1 MERIRSLSRRPFLIC
16 AALMLLAMAGCATP
30 VRRMPP
36 TTIHISPA
44 PPPPEERLSVGIEV
58 FGTGPVESD
67 ALEDQHTN
75 VDIRKA
81 ETQFMPYHLKA
92 TLDQSGY
99 WGEVRVVPPE
109 GLGNDLLV
117 ACTILSSNGEH
128 LRLRAVVTDAQGYTW
143 LNKLYEDRVD
153 KDVYNGSAPGKVD
166 PFQNMYNSLA
176 NDMAAVRRRMD
187 SLAVKQLRRT
197 TELLFA
203 AELLPKAYGEYIRLT
218 PQGKREVVRLP
229 AEDDPLWK
237 RVEKIGERN
246 RVFYNALDAS
256 YEPFYKSLWQPYLD
270 WRRYNLVEQ
279 LSIRQAR
286 SDGLKQAAAGIIM
299 IAAAILLEVND
310 VNNSSTIRDVLVLGG
325 TQVIINGINIS
336 KAADIHRETLQELAD
351 SFGSDAKSVQVTLE
365 GQTVTLTGSVREQME
380 QWKDLLRKMHEK
392 EFDVPV
398 EGP

>member
-1 MERIRSLSRRPFLIC
+1 
-16 AALMLLAMAGCATP
+16 
-30 VRRMPP
+30 
-36 TTIHISPA
+36 
-44 PPPPEERLSVGIEV
+44 
-58 FGTGPVESD
+58 
-67 ALEDQHTN
+67 
-75 VDIRKA
+75 
-81 ETQFMPYHLKA
+81 
-92 TLDQSGY
+92 
-99 WGEVRVVPPE
+99 
-109 GLGNDLLV
+109 
-117 ACTILSSNGEH
+117 
-128 LRLRAVVTDAQGYTW
+128 
-143 LNKLYEDRVD
+143 VD

-351 SFGSDAKSVQVTLE
+351 SFGSGTDGAVERSVAQNARE
-365 GQTVTLTGSVREQME
+365 GI
-380 QWKDLLRKMHEK
+380 
-392 EFDVPV
+392 
-398 EGP
+398 

>member
-1 MERIRSLSRRPFLIC
+1 
-16 AALMLLAMAGCATP
+16 
-30 VRRMPP
+30 
-36 TTIHISPA
+36 
-44 PPPPEERLSVGIEV
+44 
-58 FGTGPVESD
+58 
-67 ALEDQHTN
+67 
-75 VDIRKA
+75 
-81 ETQFMPYHLKA
+81 
-92 TLDQSGY
+92 
-99 WGEVRVVPPE
+99 
-109 GLGNDLLV
+109 
-117 ACTILSSNGEH
+117 
-128 LRLRAVVTDAQGYTW
+128 
-143 LNKLYEDRVD
+143 
-153 KDVYNGSAPGKVD
+153 
-166 PFQNMYNSLA
+166 
-176 NDMAAVRRRMD
+176 
-187 SLAVKQLRRT
+187 
-197 TELLFA
+197 
-203 AELLPKAYGEYIRLT
+203 
-218 PQGKREVVRLP
+218 VVRLP

-286 SDGLKQAAAGIIM
+286 SDGLRQAAAGIIM